1 MGSSSGA
8 GGPMKKE
15 DFRTLESVKE
25 DEQLGQGEK
34 PDYFNA
40 RATVILIK
48 AENLSYPACPTEKCN
63 KKVSAEG
70 NDQWRCEKCDRTF
83 PAPEYRFVH
92 P

>member
-1 MGSSSGA
+1 
-8 GGPMKKE
+8 MKKE